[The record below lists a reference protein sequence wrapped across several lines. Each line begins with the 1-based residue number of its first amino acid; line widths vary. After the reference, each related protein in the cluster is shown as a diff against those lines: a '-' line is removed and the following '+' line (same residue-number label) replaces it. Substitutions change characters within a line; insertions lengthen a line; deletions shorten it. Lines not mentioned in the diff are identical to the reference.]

1 MRTDIIICAGEAMKL
16 GEKIENCEF
25 QPEVY
30 AYPTARC
37 YKRLEGFSIA
47 QTEFTN
53 EVNVYVHIPFCSQLC
68 TFCGYLKTLNS
79 EELRRNYVSSL
90 VREIEMYADILG
102 DKKVI
107 SLDIGGGTPSLL
119 QPNELGEIMDALKEA
134 NRNMLGT
141 AKEASI
147 EATPESVEY
156 DKFKEFKALGINR
169 VSIGI
174 ESFADSEIRMSGR
187 HNLGNA
193 SSNAIKTLKEI
204 RFGNIVCDLM
214 IGIEGQTTKTFSDS
228 VDALLGLDPDTVEVY
243 ALGVIPSTVIGKR
256 RPEGLMGNRQKY
268 ECYEIARKK
277 FLENGYFQSC
287 HNRYSK
293 LEDGGYVQEDAVFK
307 GISLIGLG
315 AGARSYAQAI
325 HYRNAYDGIDGRA
338 AISRYMGKI
347 NSNGLAVE
355 TGIFLSEDER
365 MRRYVIGNI
374 ESLDMRAFSRA
385 FGIEFGNAFPELY
398 KEMLSSGCAY
408 ETYNELKLTQKGL
421 LFRDL
426 IARQFFSSNAEA
438 LESVY
443 RATA

>member
-1 MRTDIIICAGEAMKL
+1 MKL
-16 GEKIENCEF
+16 SEKIENCEF

-37 YKRLEGFSIA
+37 YKRLEGFSIT
-47 QTEFTN
+47 QPEFTN
-53 EVNVYVHIPFCSQLC
+53 EINVYLHIPFCRQLC

-79 EELRRNYVSSL
+79 EELRKEYVSAL
-90 VREIEMYADILG
+90 KREIEMYAGILG
-102 DKKVI
+102 AKKVI
-107 SLDIGGGTPSLL
+107 SLNIGGGTPSLL
-119 QPNELGEIMDALKEA
+119 QPNELGEIIDTLKKA

-141 AKEASI
+141 AKEVSI

-156 DKFKEFKALGINR
+156 DKFMEYKALGINR

-174 ESFADSEIRMSGR
+174 ESFADSEIKMSGR
-187 HNLGNA
+187 HNAGNI
-193 SSNAIKTLKEI
+193 SSDAIKTLKEI
-204 RFGNIVCDLM
+204 RFDNVVCDLM

-228 VDALLGLDPDTVEVY
+228 VDTLLDLDPDTVEIY

-277 FLENGYFQSC
+277 FLEKGYLQSC

-293 LEDGGYVQEDAVFK
+293 LKDGGYVQEDTIFR
-307 GISLIGLG
+307 GTSLIGMG
-315 AGARSYAQAI
+315 AGARSYAQNI
-325 HYRNAYDGIDGRA
+325 HYRNPSDSLDGRV
-338 AISRYMGKI
+338 AISRYISKI
-347 NSNGLAVE
+347 NSDGLAVE

-365 MRRYVIGNI
+365 MRRYAIGNI
-374 ESLDMRAFSRA
+374 ESLDLYK
-385 FGIEFGNAFPELY
+385 FGSLFGVKFGVAFPELY
-398 KEMLSSGCAY
+398 TEMLWSGCAY
-408 ETYNELKLTQKGL
+408 ETSNELKLTPKGL

-426 IARQFFSSNAEA
+426 IARQFFSGNVEA

>member
-1 MRTDIIICAGEAMKL
+1 MRTDIIICVGDAMKL
-16 GEKIENCEF
+16 SEKIENCEF

-37 YKRLEGFSIA
+37 YKKLEGFSIA
-47 QTEFTN
+47 QQEFTN
-53 EVNVYVHIPFCSQLC
+53 EINVYLHIPFCRQLC

-79 EELRRNYVSSL
+79 EELRREYVSAL
-90 VREIEMYADILG
+90 IKEIEMYAGILG

-119 QPNELGEIMDALKEA
+119 QPNELGEIMDALRQA
-134 NRNMLGT
+134 NGNILGT
-141 AKEASI
+141 AEEVSI

-187 HNLGNA
+187 HNGGSI
-193 SSNAIKTLKEI
+193 SSNAIKTLKEV

-228 VDALLGLDPDTVEVY
+228 VDTLRGLDPDTVEVY
-243 ALGVIPSTVIGKR
+243 ALGIIPSTVIGKR
-256 RPEGLMGNRQKY
+256 RPQDIMGNRQKY

-293 LEDGGYVQEDAVFK
+293 LENGGYVQEDSVFK
-307 GISLIGLG
+307 GIGLIGLG
-315 AGARSYAQAI
+315 AGARSYAQNM
-325 HYRNAYDGIDGRA
+325 HYRNPFDGLNGNA
-338 AISRYMGKI
+338 AISRYISKI
-347 NSNGLAVE
+347 NSGNLAVE
-355 TGIFLSEDER
+355 SGIFLSSEER
-365 MRRYVIGNI
+365 MHRYVIGNI
-374 ESLDMRAFSRA
+374 ESLDLHAFSSM
-385 FGIEFGNAFPELY
+385 FGVKFDIAFPESY
-398 KEMLSSGCAY
+398 KEMLSSGCAC
-408 ETYNELKLTQKGL
+408 EIGGKLKLTAKGL

-426 IARQFFSSNAEA
+426 IARQFFSGNVEA
-438 LESVY
+438 MESAY
-443 RATA
+443 RSTA